1 MFLLVYFSTIPQRKT
16 VKRSGSGAILMRKQL
31 PTKPE
36 LIKKGVLLAG
46 FPIAGTVLLSV
57 LYRKTACKV
66 FLPFA
71 ITFGTTSY
79 HVVMRL
85 LVGLVFCV
93 VMQNKADYK
102 KRWYQVGEH
111 ETAFYENLGI
121 KNWKRRMPTYDHTLF
136 DPRVHTWVEIAQAM
150 CQAELIHE
158 TIVLLSFL
166 PIAEGIWFGAYP
178 VFIVTSV
185 LAAGCDMLFVMMQ
198 RYNRHRVMELLKR
211 RSTA

>member
-1 MFLLVYFSTIPQRKT
+1 
-16 VKRSGSGAILMRKQL
+16 MRKQL
-31 PTKPE
+31 PSKSE

-46 FPIAGTVLLSV
+46 FSIAGTTLLSV
-57 LYRKTACKV
+57 LYRKTACEV
-66 FLPFA
+66 FLPLA

-102 KRWYQVGEH
+102 KRWYQVGKH
-111 ETAFYENLGI
+111 ETAFYEKLGI

-136 DPRVHTWVEIAQAM
+136 DPRVHTWAEIAQAM

-158 TIVLLSFL
+158 TIALLSFL
-166 PIAEGIWFGAYP
+166 PIAAGIWFGAYP

-198 RYNRHRVMELLKR
+198 RYNRQRIMKLLEHRNIPTNQSLLPLDPHVT
-211 RSTA
+211 S